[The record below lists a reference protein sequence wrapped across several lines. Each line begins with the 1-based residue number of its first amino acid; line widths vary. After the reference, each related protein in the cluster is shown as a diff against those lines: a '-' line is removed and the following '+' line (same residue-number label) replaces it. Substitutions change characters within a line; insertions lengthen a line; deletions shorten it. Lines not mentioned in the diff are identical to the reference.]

1 MGPEAFVIAAAGFAA
16 GMINVVVGSGTLITF
31 PILVLLGYP
40 PLVANVSNNLGL
52 VAGGVAGTIGYRREI
67 AAHRGF
73 AFALLPVA
81 LAGGLAGATLLLV
94 LPSSAFKAIV
104 PVLILVGIILVAIGP
119 SIQRRVAA
127 RATRPGAAD
136 ARPGSGA
143 AVAGI
148 PGGRGR
154 RAGIMA
160 TIFILGIYGG
170 YFGAAQGILV
180 VGALG
185 ILTTV
190 SLGSVNAVKNLLVT
204 GVNLMASV
212 VFILFA
218 RDSIDWAVVGLIT
231 VGAGLG
237 GFVGARVGRRLPPT
251 LLRVIIVTVG
261 VVALVN
267 LLLNT

>member
-1 MGPEAFVIAAAGFAA
+1 MWPEAFAIAAAGFAA

-104 PVLILVGIILVAIGP
+104 PVLILVGILLVAVGP
-119 SIQRRVAA
+119 WIQRRIAARTAPASEADAVAA
-127 RATRPGAAD
+127 PTAEA
-136 ARPGSGA
+136 
-143 AVAGI
+143 AGI

-154 RAGIMA
+154 RVGIMVS
-160 TIFILGIYGG
+160 IFILGVYGG

-190 SLGSVNAVKNLLVT
+190 SLGSLNAVKNLLVT
-204 GVNLMASV
+204 GVNLMASII
-212 VFILFA
+212 FILFA

-237 GFVGARVGRRLPPT
+237 GLLGARVGRRLPPT

-267 LLLNT
+267 LMLHS